1 MKYYQ
6 GRYNVKNKE
15 KYAGDF
21 TNVIY
26 RSSWELKFMN
36 WCDTNPNIVK
46 FSSEETVIPYI
57 SPLDGKP
64 HRYFVDFKIVT
75 SNNQTFL
82 VEIKP
87 KAQTQPP
94 KGTKKTRRY
103 LTEAS
108 TYMVNQTKWDY
119 AKRYAAARNWQFI
132 VITEDDLFGRK

>member
-36 WCDTNPNIVK
+36 WCDNNPNVIK
-46 FSSEETVIPYI
+46 FSSEEIIVPYV
-57 SPLDGKP
+57 SPLDGKV

-75 SNNQTFL
+75 ANNETFL

-87 KAQTQPP
+87 EAQTMPP

-108 TYMVNQTKWDY
+108 TYMVNQTKWEY
-119 AKRYAAARNWQFI
+119 ATRYAEARNWKFI
-132 VITEDDLFGRK
+132 VLTEKHLGIK

>member
-36 WCDTNPNIVK
+36 WCDNNPNVIK
-46 FSSEETVIPYI
+46 FSSEETVVPYV
-57 SPLDGKP
+57 SPLDGKI

-87 KAQTQPP
+87 EAQTMPP
-94 KGTKKTRRY
+94 KGTKKTKRY

-119 AKRYAAARNWQFI
+119 AKRYAEARNWQFI
-132 VITEDDLFGRK
+132 VLTEKHLGIR